1 MFHDPDNVF
10 CVLRITARG
19 QRELITVLGHRRS
32 SRLVSSSKSPQD
44 GGLTKG
50 PRGIG
55 AMVSMLIASRKSL
68 KYVDQRKLI
77 AFGLIGLVLRMHSM
91 TTWYPDMP

>member
-1 MFHDPDNVF
+1 VI
-10 CVLRITARG
+10 VTAG
-19 QRELITVLGHRRS
+19 ELVQKPARR
-32 SRLVSSSKSPQD
+32 RADD
-44 GGLTKG
+44 GA
-50 PRGIG
+50 RGIG

-77 AFGLIGLVLRMHSM
+77 AFGLIGLVLSMHSM